1 MSKTIPKHAYA
12 KEILESFE
20 GMGESLSMEKKKTSE
35 IINFRI
41 LDDGSLEKREGWE
54 EWLTLPD
61 RVLCFWEGSADGED
75 FCFAV
80 TSDRIFRI
88 RNGVAEDVG
97 SLPDSTDQ
105 VSFFSYRNRVYLLT
119 GQSICIWR
127 PESNCFATAQGYAP
141 LLGVGWHPRTMGK
154 SNEAVN
160 LFCNRARV
168 QYVNVSGETVFH
180 LPLFASHID
189 HVLVDGVSRYDFV
202 LNTPAN
208 EVTLQTTG
216 ASVEIA
222 FTFHKSYI
230 HSDIIHQSI
239 QSFCDVFGKRE
250 KLLLGGSS
258 YGQRVYCAANVPDE
272 SLVGSSAIYP
282 ESDPLYFRENEIL
295 LVGDTLHPMTSFVRE
310 RDRVLA
316 FSTRALYSIEL
327 STSDDA
333 AECRVLRVGMGCLS
347 RGVSVTADGDPVI
360 LNENGVFTLHAP
372 SGSPDAF
379 VATKISATI
388 PELENDTLAK
398 NAIVTSDPSHNE
410 IWIRS
415 KIADDSRVWIYNVTR
430 RKWYCFDGIR
440 ADLFCAINGRVGFVC
455 GERICRFDESLC
467 TDQGE
472 PFEAVFRT
480 PYLSFGDPEQVKR
493 GLRFSIKCETGGNLF
508 HVLLESETRRRAF
521 NLQETPRNAPT
532 LFDRRAALGR
542 FHFLRV
548 SISDVE
554 HARSRIYRLGLY
566 AYL

>member
-20 GMGESLSMEKKKTSE
+20 GMGESLSMEKKRTSE
-35 IINFRI
+35 ILNFRI

-61 RVLCFWEGSADGED
+61 RIRGFWEGAAGGED

-80 TSDRIFRI
+80 TSDSVFRI
-88 RNGVAEDVG
+88 QNGVAEIVC
-97 SLPDSTDQ
+97 LIPFSTDP
-105 VSFFSYRNRVYLLT
+105 VSMFSYRNRVYLLD
-119 GQSICIWR
+119 GISIYVWH
-127 PESNCFATAQGYAP
+127 PESSCFSTAEGYAP

-154 SNEAVN
+154 SNEAIN

-168 QYVNVSGETVFH
+168 HYTNTGGETVFH
-180 LPLFASHID
+180 LPLVASQID
-189 HVLVDGVSRYDFV
+189 HVLVDGVTRYDFV

-208 EVTLQTTG
+208 EVTLYTTG
-216 ASVEIA
+216 ASVEIS
-222 FTFHKSYI
+222 FTFHKSFT
-230 HSDIIHQSI
+230 HASIIHQST
-239 QSFCDVFGKRE
+239 QSFCDVFGRRE

-258 YGQRVYCAANVPDE
+258 YGQRVYCAADVSDA
-272 SLVGSSAIYP
+272 SLVASSAVYP
-282 ESDPLYFRENEIL
+282 ESDPLYFREDGIL
-295 LVGDTLHPMTSFVRE
+295 LVGDSLHPMTSMIRD

-327 STSDDA
+327 SASDDA

-347 RGVSVTADGDPVI
+347 RGVSVSADGDPVI

-379 VATKISATI
+379 VATKISATV

-398 NAIVTSDPSHNE
+398 NAILIHDPSHNE
-410 IWIRS
+410 IWIRN
-415 KIADDSRVWIYNVTR
+415 KLATDSRAWIYNVTR

-440 ADLFCAINGRVGFVC
+440 AHLFCTVNGRIGFVNNY
-455 GERICRFDESLC
+455 RICRFDESLY
-467 TDQGE
+467 TDNGE

-480 PYLSFGDPEQVKR
+480 SYLSFGEPERAKR
-493 GLRFSIKCETGGNLF
+493 GLRFSIKCDTGGNLF
-508 HVLLESETRRRAF
+508 HVLLESETRRRSF
-521 NLQETPRNAPT
+521 DLLEPSRTAPS
-532 LFDRRAALGR
+532 LIDRRAALGR

-548 SISDVE
+548 SISDAE